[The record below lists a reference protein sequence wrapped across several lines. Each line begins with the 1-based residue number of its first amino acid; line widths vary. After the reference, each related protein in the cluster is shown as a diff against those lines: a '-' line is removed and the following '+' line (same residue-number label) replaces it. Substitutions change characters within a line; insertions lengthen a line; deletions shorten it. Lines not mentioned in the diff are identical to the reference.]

1 MPAFA
6 LNPFVLNM
14 INSLARFDIQG
25 ILVTVLVLTISL
37 SFHEMAHA
45 WAAYKL
51 GDDTAALQGRLTMN
65 PLAHLDPIGTLMFI
79 FAGIGWAKPV
89 PGNPARFTRNISIQR
104 GTMLASLAGPTGNL
118 ILAVAASILHA
129 ATVLL
134 SVAVGSNS
142 VLNLLENLFLYLY
155 MANTVLA
162 VFNLLP
168 IPPLDGSKIFGGLLP
183 TNLYYKFLSM
193 ERTIGLLF
201 LMLVIFGRGII
212 SSILSVVRIP
222 FDLVI
227 WTPVHWLAQWLLQFM
242 A

>member
-65 PLAHLDPIGTLMFI
+65 PLAHLDPSGTLMFI

-89 PGNPARFTRNISIQR
+89 PVNPARFTRNISIQR
-104 GTMLASLAGPTGNL
+104 GTMLVSLAGPTGNL

>member
-1 MPAFA
+1 MPVFA
-6 LNPFVLNM
+6 LNLF
-14 INSLARFDIQG
+14 NSLTRFDLQG

-45 WAAYKL
+45 WAAYRL

-65 PLAHLDPIGTLMFI
+65 PLAHLDPIGTLMFV
-79 FAGIGWAKPV
+79 FVGIGWAKPV
-89 PGNPARFTRNISIQR
+89 PVNPTRFTRNISMQR
-104 GTMLASLAGPTGNL
+104 GTMLVSLAGPTGNL
-118 ILAVAASILHA
+118 VLAVGASILHA

-134 SVAVGSNS
+134 SIAIGGNAIID
-142 VLNLLENLFLYLY
+142 LLENLFLYLY

-183 TNLYYKFLSM
+183 PRLYYRFLGM
-193 ERTIGLLF
+193 ERTISLIF
-201 LMLVIFGRGII
+201 LILVIFGRGVIT
-212 SSILSVVRIP
+212 SILQVIRIP

-227 WTPVHWLAQWLLQFM
+227 WTPVHLLAQWLISFI